1 MTADRWI
8 GSLHTALDDVIDLE
22 RGLAD
27 AMLSRDHDT
36 LTNRL
41 GDALDLDAGLAEV
54 LRESAPGPF
63 TSLVALADTLACM
76 PPAER
81 LAARTWLP
89 VGLIAEAL
97 VLADFL
103 PRIHPVSD
111 ELGKAGRLTR
121 ADIGATARLEVQVL
135 LREIPRANADIRVV
149 AERLVDSLRWLTE
162 EKLHWA
168 RYHARHLAQLCRD
181 RLFSVLTRISN
192 APDLAEGHSE
202 VAVAAAVVV
211 PLSRV
216 MAALTGMAGADLTSA
231 DLTGIPLAGVR
242 WSPETRWPWD
252 WQAWIAENSVQV
264 SPGLYEIRE
273 GGTGSRVT
281 T

>member
-8 GSLHTALDDVIDLE
+8 DSLHTALDGVIDLE

-63 TSLVALADTLACM
+63 TSLVDLADTLARM

-97 VLADFL
+97 VLAGFL

-121 ADIGATARLEVQVL
+121 AEIGAAARLEVQVL

-192 APDLAEGHSE
+192 APDLAEGHFE
-202 VAVAAAVVV
+202 VALAAAVVV

-231 DLTGIPLAGVR
+231 DLTCIPLAGVR

-264 SPGLYEIRE
+264 SPGLYEVRE

>member
-1 MTADRWI
+1 
-8 GSLHTALDDVIDLE
+8 
-22 RGLAD
+22 
-27 AMLSRDHDT
+27 
-36 LTNRL
+36 
-41 GDALDLDAGLAEV
+41 
-54 LRESAPGPF
+54 
-63 TSLVALADTLACM
+63 
-76 PPAER
+76 
-81 LAARTWLP
+81 
-89 VGLIAEAL
+89 
-97 VLADFL
+97 
-103 PRIHPVSD
+103 
-111 ELGKAGRLTR
+111 
-121 ADIGATARLEVQVL
+121 
-135 LREIPRANADIRVV
+135 
-149 AERLVDSLRWLTE
+149 VDSLRWLTE

-168 RYHARHLAQLCRD
+168 RYPARHLAQLCRD

-192 APDLAEGHSE
+192 APDLAEGHFE
-202 VAVAAAVVV
+202 VALAAAVVV